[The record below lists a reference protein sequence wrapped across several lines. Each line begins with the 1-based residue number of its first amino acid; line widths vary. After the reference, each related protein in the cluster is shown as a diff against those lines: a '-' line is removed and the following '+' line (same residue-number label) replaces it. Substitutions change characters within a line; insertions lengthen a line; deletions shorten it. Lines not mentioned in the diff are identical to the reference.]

1 MCSLLMRVRM
11 ILCDRS
17 VFRRDKFCGRITRD
31 EHDRHE
37 NDRVYHGFEIR
48 RAVVIHAIGEGHQEA
63 VRLGRPIPVL
73 SYLKLENFKVF
84 TTTSYRRVR
93 PGPRP
98 SFIPL
103 SDEVKFGVFTN
114 REMRVR

>member
-1 MCSLLMRVRM
+1 MCSLLMRVRIM
-11 ILCDRS
+11 ILCERS

-37 NDRVYHGFEIR
+37 NDRVHHGFEIR

-63 VRLGRPIPVL
+63 VRVGRPISVL
-73 SYLKLENFKVF
+73 SYLKLQKFKVSI
-84 TTTSYRRVR
+84 TTSYRRV
-93 PGPRP
+93 RP

-103 SDEVKFGVFTN
+103 SDEAKFGVFTN
-114 REMRVR
+114 REMRVQ